1 LSIHSHKSRP
11 KTFRAVQAPQRA
23 NGRLRVAAILEA
35 AAAVIAEQG
44 YEAAT
49 MAEIASRSGTQ
60 IGSLYRFFPNKESLA
75 DTIVVSARENVDTVF
90 DQFDAGVPALSIP
103 ALADGLLVL
112 LLDFF
117 GRLASMRLLE
127 AGRDWSVKRE
137 EFRSALL
144 RRIAGTFMIYNPKL
158 AKKCAGDMAV
168 VILVNTKAVATQLKM
183 PDSPPRVLDE
193 FRDMTRLYLQNRLGA
208 SSRRSRASKRKRS
221 ERI

>member
-1 LSIHSHKSRP
+1 
-11 KTFRAVQAPQRA
+11 
-23 NGRLRVAAILEA
+23 
-35 AAAVIAEQG
+35 
-44 YEAAT
+44 
-49 MAEIASRSGTQ
+49 M
-60 IGSLYRFFPNKESLA
+60 
-75 DTIVVSARENVDTVF
+75 VSARENVDTVF
-90 DQFDAGVPALSIP
+90 DQFDVGVPALSIP

-112 LLDFF
+112 LLEFF

-144 RRIAGTFMIYNPKL
+144 RRIARTFMIYNPKL

-208 SSRRSRASKRKRS
+208 SSRRSSASKRKRS
-221 ERI
+221 ERT

>member
-1 LSIHSHKSRP
+1 
-11 KTFRAVQAPQRA
+11 
-23 NGRLRVAAILEA
+23 
-35 AAAVIAEQG
+35 
-44 YEAAT
+44 
-49 MAEIASRSGTQ
+49 M
-60 IGSLYRFFPNKESLA
+60 
-75 DTIVVSARENVDTVF
+75 F

-144 RRIAGTFMIYNPKL
+144 RRIARTFMIYNPKL

-168 VILVNTKAVATQLKM
+168 VILVNTKAVATQLK
-183 PDSPPRVLDE
+183 
-193 FRDMTRLYLQNRLGA
+193 
-208 SSRRSRASKRKRS
+208 
-221 ERI
+221 